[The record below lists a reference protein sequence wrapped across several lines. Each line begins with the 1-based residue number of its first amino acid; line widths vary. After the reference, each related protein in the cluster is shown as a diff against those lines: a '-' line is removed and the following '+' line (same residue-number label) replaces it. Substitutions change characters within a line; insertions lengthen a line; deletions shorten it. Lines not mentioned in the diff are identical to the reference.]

1 MGKGMKSLTYSW
13 MKDSLNIDSGH
24 TSNSL
29 SFKRITGNLTEDCTI
44 LTNRIVFHCWD
55 YGYKIGQRQQL

>member
-29 SFKRITGNLTEDCTI
+29 SI
-44 LTNRIVFHCWD
+44 
-55 YGYKIGQRQQL
+55 